1 MNDVTL
7 GDSHPATEEL
17 KPIKVGGKSTAI
29 ETAQH
34 GNGVRING
42 DLEVTGTAPSDD
54 TKLPLAGGTMT
65 GDLGMGSADITAS
78 DGFTIDVG
86 GDMTLDVAGSEVY
99 IKTTGSKFAEIS
111 NSGTRNLTLYEAAGS
126 TDDYFKIGTT
136 SSGATVISTVD
147 DAGEDGILLLDIDGD
162 IALDSH
168 TGNFIAKK
176 AGTEFSVANSA
187 YAGMILGYRCI
198 GEDATPATFT
208 LTTSMVT
215 IHSDA
220 TVRFIAPPSG
230 KVEVNFQAHY
240 YGGNGSTV
248 TLGISDNATYS
259 ALSAPSAQYEK
270 VSFDVS
276 RFDDAILNQNWVIT
290 GLTAGDTYNY
300 WIGAKTSST
309 SGPPTIKYGGDSAG
323 ENVPLIIKVTAL
335 PAAVSDFAVYG

>member
-1 MNDVTL
+1 MVNEVKL
-7 GDSHPATEEL
+7 QEGHPVDENIR
-17 KPIKVGGKSTAI
+17 PIKVGGKSTAI

-34 GNGVRING
+34 GNGARVNG
-42 DLEVTGTAPSDD
+42 DLEVTG
-54 TKLPLAGGTMT
+54 
-65 GDLGMGSADITAS
+65 DITGNIKDMVLEDVTLDS
-78 DGFTIDVG
+78 LTTNNITSHNLTIDNS
-86 GDMTLDVAGSEVY
+86 GDITLDAEGGE
-99 IKTTGSKFAEIS
+99 IHLKDDGAEFGRFTTDSSKS
-111 NSGTRNLTLYEAAGS
+111 SLLLYEQAGA
-126 TDDYFKIGTT
+126 TDDDYFKIEVATHGITTIKTVNAVGTV
-136 SSGATVISTVD
+136 ADLVIDV
-147 DAGEDGILLLDIDGD
+147 AGD
-162 IALDSH
+162 ITLDAAN
-168 TGNFIAKK
+168 GNFIAKK

-187 YAGMILGYRCI
+187 WAGMILGYRCI

-230 KVEVNFQAHY
+230 NVEVNFQAHY
-240 YGGNGSTV
+240 YGGNGATV

-290 GLTAGDTYNY
+290 SLNSGDTYNY

-309 SGPPTIKYGGDSAG
+309 SGTPTIKYGGDSAG

-335 PAAVSDFAVYG
+335 PTAVSDFAVYG

>member
-1 MNDVTL
+1 MNDVRL
-7 GDSHPATEEL
+7 QEGHPVDENL
-17 KPIKVGGKSTAI
+17 RPLKVGGEVTA
-29 ETAQH
+29 
-34 GNGVRING
+34 
-42 DLEVTGTAPSDD
+42 LEVSKDDVRVNNLYVNGTTSGVSATDD

-65 GDLGMGSADITAS
+65 GDITTDSDI
-78 DGFTIDVG
+78 
-86 GDMTLDVAGSEVY
+86 
-99 IKTTGSKFAEIS
+99 IS
-111 NSGTRNLTLYEAAGS
+111 TNLT
-126 TDDYFKIGTT
+126 IN
-136 SSGATVISTVD
+136 
-147 DAGEDGILLLDIDGD
+147 DAGTIT
-162 IALDSH
+162 LDSH

-187 YAGMILGYRCI
+187 YAGLILGYRCI
-198 GEDATPATFT
+198 GEDATPVTFT

-230 KVEVNFQAHY
+230 SVEINFQAHY

-309 SGPPTIKYGGDSAG
+309 SGTPTIKYGGDSAG